1 MTKIVTFFLAFAMAI
16 EYLINIEIE
25 LRQTNFLSNVLC
37 FVSGISFGH
46 LISYG
51 FYKRTYDEA
60 LIKKLVNSFQI

>member
-16 EYLINIEIE
+16 EYLINIE

-37 FVSGISFGH
+37 FMSGISFGH